1 MVARDA
7 RGLPDQGGLGGFG
20 ARGFRTCRRRGS
32 FITCSGACRIL
43 CQRFFRAGPTVGT
56 TKPASGAANRAS
68 TARAQG
74 NARITAGCSSA
85 GVVPVVNTLAVF
97 GVAATTGTAVIMGS
111 LLGMCWVERKLVGR
125 RPRVP
130 AVSAAVLAGASAP
143 DRAGEVPAGPAA
155 AVPDQARATAPSARP
170 ASPAGP
176 VPSARPV
183 PTAERVPAAAP
194 ARGAAPRHRR
204 AEPARPRIARLGVP
218 AFSGLLVLV
227 ALFASTV
234 SAGLGASGPGPVVRT
249 PARPNRHVATA
260 RRRRAS
266 RPGDAGVTASPGVG
280 SAQVRGSGSRRSRTR
295 ARRRS

>member
-1 MVARDA
+1 MRAVCPIKAGWADSA
-7 RGLPDQGGLGGFG
+7 RGVFARVGDVGRSSPVRGRVESSASGSSAPVLRLGQ
-20 ARGFRTCRRRGS
+20 RSPRQEPRIVRRRLALRGTRGS
-32 FITCSGACRIL
+32 R
-43 CQRFFRAGPTVGT
+43 RA
-56 TKPASGAANRAS
+56 AQ
-68 TARAQG
+68 AR
-74 NARITAGCSSA
+74 
-85 GVVPVVNTLAVF
+85 VVPVVNTLAVF